1 MDAELNTLI
10 ANLNTVNE
18 NDAPQWALI
27 IIQSVKGLFTVIKSF
42 SEITSRL
49 NDIKSVCENNS
60 TLLFQENKRLKT
72 KLEDLEN
79 RIEDQEQRS
88 RNTCLL
94 IHSIDEVEN
103 ENTDDAAI
111 HVFKNDL
118 GLNFD
123 VTKIQR
129 SHRVGPKKKNQGRNT
144 RTNKTYPR
152 PIIVKFASYRD
163 RRDVYSSKKKLKGK
177 RVAISENL
185 TQKNYVLFKQAQE
198 KLGRNYVWTN
208 DGRITTKVENTYIN
222 IRTVDDLLNLDGMNG
237 N

>member
-42 SEITSRL
+42 SELTSRL

-60 TLLFQENKRLKT
+60 TLLFQENQRLKT

-94 IHSIDEVEN
+94 IHGIDEVEN

-111 HVFKNDL
+111 NVFKNDL

-129 SHRVGPKKKNQGRNT
+129 SHRVGPKKKNPGRNT
-144 RTNKTYPR
+144 RTNKAYPR
-152 PIIVKFASYRD
+152 PIIVKFVSYRD